1 MPHICSNGYCNGGGL
16 IRVVR
21 RIVDDESASG
31 ADIATNQALVVGI
44 DQTEQTL
51 SIPHQCRKEY
61 CERVKQ
67 IYRWSLENQEM
78 SMWSKSVNREA
89 NFDTGEL
96 SLTNITKERW
106 HTTTTKIWKR

>member
-1 MPHICSNGYCNGGGL
+1 MLHNFSHGYWNGGGLIL

-31 ADIATNQALVVGI
+31 ADIATNQAHVVGI

-61 CERVKQ
+61 RERVKQ
-67 IYRWSLENQEM
+67 IFRGLMKNEETSIRSQ
-78 SMWSKSVNREA
+78 SVERS
-89 NFDTGEL
+89 EL
-96 SLTNITKERW
+96 
-106 HTTTTKIWKR
+106 